1 VWIEVSRRAGPC
13 RLVFFRPRD
22 SEVSRQLEQRLER
35 RYMESGLRF
44 GDCVTFVPTL
54 ERARFFGL
62 MQRAHLML
70 DTLGFS
76 GFNTVIQAVECGLP
90 VVSREGE
97 FMRGRLGS
105 GILRR
110 MGMDAL
116 VATSDEA
123 YVELA
128 VTLTRDAALRLKLR
142 DEMIARRGLLFADLE
157 PVRALERFL
166 ESVART
172 GAV

>member
-1 VWIEVSRRAGPC
+1 
-13 RLVFFRPRD
+13 
-22 SEVSRQLEQRLER
+22 
-35 RYMESGLRF
+35 M
-44 GDCVTFVPTL
+44 TFIPTL
-54 ERARFFGL
+54 DRARFFGL

-76 GFNTVIQAVECGLP
+76 GFNTAIQAIECGLP

-116 VATSDEA
+116 VADDRRGVRRARRRRSRA
-123 YVELA
+123 
-128 VTLTRDAALRLKLR
+128 TRALRASC
-142 DEMIARRGLLFADLE
+142 ARK
-157 PVRALERFL
+157 
-166 ESVART
+166 
-172 GAV
+172 